1 MKNPEEVLT
10 QLALDE
16 IYLNCGRGRKVWSR
30 DDLHEMLGSMRAD
43 LYGSRSLPKFVA
55 NDVVGSRWGYL
66 ITINLGK
73 NATPQWLSQ
82 FKSLAQAA
90 ESLAKDQADKD
101 FLESGKLWRYL
112 TTKGLGFLISRK

>member
-1 MKNPEEVLT
+1 MKNPEELFR
-10 QLALDE
+10 QWALDE
-16 IYLNCGRGRKVWSR
+16 IYLNCGGGRKVWSR

-55 NDVVGSRWGYL
+55 KDAVGSRWGYV
-66 ITINLGK
+66 IAINLDQ

-112 TTKGLGFLISRK
+112 QAKGIAFHSGRR